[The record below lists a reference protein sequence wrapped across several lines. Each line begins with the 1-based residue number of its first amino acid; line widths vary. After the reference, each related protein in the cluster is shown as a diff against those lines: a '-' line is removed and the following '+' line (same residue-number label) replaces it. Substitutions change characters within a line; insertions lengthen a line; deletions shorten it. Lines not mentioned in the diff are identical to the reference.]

1 MTSAWMAA
9 PSVPAHSVS
18 ARSVLQIL
26 RVCAVQPG
34 ESSSRRAVGVTLHA
48 PPFGPCES
56 RHHPPCRWHAA
67 CPRVRS
73 CRFCAIQAWYMEK
86 RRCNL
91 GRFGQ
96 ESARARSIP
105 QLCPRARDLRD
116 RAATTGS
123 DDPTAASVREGDRA
137 WSLTLMHFLVSWP
150 PAVTLPEP
158 QPRCLQPV
166 GLDRNN
172 YPVQQWGLCGVPR
185 SKAWPSEGHVKVAKP
200 ARSQTPPQH
209 PAHGIP
215 STWGARGP
223 PTAVLSLAGGS
234 SPLTWRRAGALL
246 AAPAGIGSFL
256 NGRRAAPPA
265 LPAPNP
271 QLPHVP
277 SR

>member
-1 MTSAWMAA
+1 MGKSPFDGHAQNARRQHAPPCHCPALAMTSAWMAA

-150 PAVTLPEP
+150 PASDLARTTAAMP
-158 QPRCLQPV
+158 
-166 GLDRNN
+166 
-172 YPVQQWGLCGVPR
+172 
-185 SKAWPSEGHVKVAKP
+185 P
-200 ARSQTPPQH
+200 ARRLRPQQLSC
-209 PAHGIP
+209 
-215 STWGARGP
+215 STM
-223 PTAVLSLAGGS
+223 
-234 SPLTWRRAGALL
+234 GALR
-246 AAPAGIGSFL
+246 S
-256 NGRRAAPPA
+256 
-265 LPAPNP
+265 P
-271 QLPHVP
+271 QE
-277 SR
+277 